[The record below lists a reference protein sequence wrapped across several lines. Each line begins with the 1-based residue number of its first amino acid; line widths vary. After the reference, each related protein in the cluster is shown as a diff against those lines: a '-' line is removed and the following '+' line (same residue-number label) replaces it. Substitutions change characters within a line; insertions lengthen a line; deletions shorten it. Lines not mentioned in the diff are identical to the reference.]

1 MEPIHVYV
9 PNLAHRN
16 DRRRSIELQFLDKH
30 EFSLHVV
37 TPQKAETASKS
48 LWLTFI
54 ECLTEA
60 CTQKYDYFIFAEDDH
75 CFTEAYNFQ
84 NLSEAISHAINYD
97 ADLLSGGVSWVEL
110 PIQMPHKN
118 LFCLNSFTG
127 MQFTVIFKKAYSRI
141 INTMEHVDN
150 VTDNWLSKILE
161 KKLVMYPYISV
172 QKEFGYSDVTAINNT
187 KHRVEKLFE
196 KAEKTLHVID
206 KVNTY
211 FADSK
216 TDEQNILSED
226 EIADFKISTYIIHL
240 PERIERQK
248 LYNSQFA
255 DRKEFDI
262 VSNNAYKHQIGA
274 VGLWKSI
281 CMAVSKAKN
290 ANEDAVLIC
299 EDDHIFTEY
308 YTKDSFVRKV
318 YEAATYGAELLSGGI
333 GGFGNA
339 VPVAN
344 GLFWV
349 DWLWCTQFI
358 VIYSQA
364 YDTILEAEFSEKDV
378 ADEFLSKILVNK
390 MVIYPFIS
398 EQMDLGYSDV
408 TASNN
413 EKGKITKHFE
423 KTKVRMQQIQDMYL
437 EKPIQTKL

>member
-1 MEPIHVYV
+1 MKPIHVYV
-9 PNLAHRN
+9 PNLALRE
-16 DRRRSIELQFLDKH
+16 DRRRSIKLQFLDKP
-30 EFSLHVV
+30 EFCLHIV
-37 TPQKAETASKS
+37 TPQKAEKASKS

-60 CTQKYDYFIFAEDDH
+60 YNNDFDYFIFAEDDH

-84 NLSEAISHAINYD
+84 NLSEAISQAINCD
-97 ADLLSGGVSWVEL
+97 ADLLSGGVSWVDL
-110 PIQMPHKN
+110 PVQMPNKG
-118 LFCLNSFTG
+118 LFSFNSFTG
-127 MQFTVIFKKAYSRI
+127 MQFTVIFKQAYLKILGTKES
-141 INTMEHVDN
+141 VDC
-150 VTDNWLSKILE
+150 VTDQWLSKILDR
-161 KKLVMYPYISV
+161 KLVMYPYISV
-172 QKEFGYSDVTAINNT
+172 QKEFGYSDVTTINNT

-211 FADSK
+211 FVDSK

-262 VSNNAYKHQIGA
+262 VSTSACKHQIGA
-274 VGLWKSI
+274 VGLWNSI
-281 CMAVSKAKN
+281 CRAVSKAKN

-339 VPVAN
+339 IPVAN

-413 EKGKITKHFE
+413 ENGKITRHFE
-423 KTKVRMQQIQDMYL
+423 EAKSRMERIQKMTSWIL
-437 EKPIQTKL
+437 EQK

>member
-9 PNLAHRN
+9 PNLALRE
-16 DRRRSIELQFLDKH
+16 DRRRSIKLQFLDKH

-60 CTQKYDYFIFAEDDH
+60 YTHKYDYFIFAEDDH

-84 NLSEAISHAINYD
+84 YLSGAISHAINHD

-110 PIQMPHKN
+110 PVQMPN
-118 LFCLNSFTG
+118 RDLFCFNSFTG
-127 MQFTVIFKKAYSRI
+127 MQFTVIFKQAYLKILGTKES
-141 INTMEHVDN
+141 VDC
-150 VTDNWLSKILE
+150 VTDQWLSKILDR
-161 KKLVMYPYISV
+161 KLVMYPYISV
-172 QKEFGYSDVTAINNT
+172 QKEFGYSDVTTINNT

-211 FADSK
+211 FVDSK

-262 VSNNAYKHQIGA
+262 VSTSACKHQIGA
-274 VGLWKSI
+274 VGLWNSI
-281 CMAVSKAKN
+281 CRAVSKAKN

-339 VPVAN
+339 IPVAN

-364 YDTILEAEFSEKDV
+364 YDKILEAEFSEKDV

-413 EKGKITKHFE
+413 ENGKITRHFE
-423 KTKVRMQQIQDMYL
+423 EAKSRMERIQKMTSW
-437 EKPIQTKL
+437 IQEQK